1 MIPRHGGA
9 SPPGRKLGISALALV
24 VVLAAL
30 PFAADAE
37 IPHENYDLASSDLDT
52 VIALLNSSIRS
63 SEEALRGFYSEDLG
77 DATQYLDRVGA
88 VLVPAKSIL
97 SDIEDVV
104 GSYEELNSLL
114 PPFVGLYDSMEM
126 FLGQETSLLSTIDG
140 IVSSS
145 ELENL
150 TGEALVEALDAIE
163 MFNSL
168 IVQMNHTIDEMLAH
182 AHAIDGLTLED
193 STPFVPNELVELI
206 EQLRD
211 KIDDVLTEVQKVIE
225 EDIPWDGDISF
236 IILWVSDASIYLGDS
251 IVGGGYVFLSGAFA
265 EGHAVEVDMD
275 EDALIDATTGSGGRF
290 AFSYPVPVNE
300 TWLGPHTL
308 TAYAEA
314 TNGTI
319 ASEPVAITISLIP
332 TTLTLSADKTLIGPE
347 ERVRVIASLKDA
359 EGSALPS
366 FECSFDLDGDVTTFV
381 TDDDGGADW
390 SWTGAEL
397 GFGTHSASAS
407 FAGVLPYASSTSGTV
422 DIQVDIPT
430 NITLTL
436 FSDRLRLGYYIVG
449 EGRLVSNDSDP
460 MPSRQVSLYVDDEFI
475 QYARTGADGTFAF
488 SIGTDNMT
496 EGAHTLRASFDLR
509 EPVWRYSEAEVGF
522 VILSKT
528 YMDYPFFPWIPGWNI
543 GFGDIP
549 YLFFGEN
556 AYYTWLLIVLGLAVV
571 VKAMQVRKA
580 RRKESPEEGP
590 SPEETSLPEG
600 ILAEELGR
608 AEPERAPEWLPS
620 ANEKVVWHYNR
631 TISFLRRRRRIGIE
645 DNMTHWEVARLLQS
659 LGYPENAT
667 RNATILFEKAF
678 YSSAVMSEA
687 DVIQMGSSAHMLKR
701 VGGARPAG

>member
-1 MIPRHGGA
+1 MTPRQGGA
-9 SPPGRKLGISALALV
+9 APPGRKLAISALALV
-24 VVLAAL
+24 VMLAAL
-30 PFAADAE
+30 PFAAAAE

-63 SEEALRGFYSEDLG
+63 SEEALRGFYDEDLEG
-77 DATQYLDRVGA
+77 ATQYLDRVGA
-88 VLVPAKSIL
+88 VLVPAESIL
-97 SDIEDVV
+97 SEIEDVA
-104 GSYEELNSLL
+104 GSYEELNALL
-114 PPFVGLYDSMEM
+114 PPFVGLYDSMEV
-126 FLGQETSLLSTIDG
+126 FLSQETSILGIVDG
-140 IVSSS
+140 IVSTS

-150 TGEALVEALDAIE
+150 TGETLVEALDAIE
-163 MFNSL
+163 AFNSL

-182 AHAIDGLTLED
+182 ANAIDELTLDD

-206 EQLRD
+206 ERLRD
-211 KIDDVLTEVQKVIE
+211 KVDGILTDVQKVID

-236 IILWVSDASIYLGDS
+236 IILWVSDASVYLGED
-251 IVGGGYVFLSGAFA
+251 IVGGGYVLLSGAFV

-275 EDALIDATTGSGGRF
+275 GGTLINVTTSSGGRF
-290 AFSYPVPVNE
+290 AFSYPVPIDE
-300 TWLGPHTL
+300 TWLGSHTL
-308 TAYAEA
+308 TAFAEA
-314 TNGTI
+314 ANGTI

-332 TTLTLSADKTLIGPE
+332 TTLTLSADKTILGPT
-347 ERVRVIASLKDA
+347 ERVRLSAILRDA
-359 EGSALPS
+359 EGSTLPA
-366 FECSFDLDGDVTTFV
+366 FDCSLDLDGDITTFV
-381 TDDDGGADW
+381 TDDEGGADW
-390 SWTGAEL
+390 SLTGAEL
-397 GFGTHSASAS
+397 GFGPHSASAS

-460 MPSRQVSLYVDDEFI
+460 MPSRQVSLYVDDEFM

-488 SIGTDNMT
+488 SISTDNMT

-509 EPVWRYSEAEVGF
+509 EPIWRYSEAEAGF
-522 VILSKT
+522 VILSRT

-580 RRKESPEEGP
+580 RRKDVPEEGG
-590 SPEETSLPEG
+590 SPEGTDLPEG

-608 AEPERAPEWLPS
+608 AEPEHAPEWLPS
-620 ANEKVVWHYNR
+620 ANEKVVWHYSHM
-631 TISFLRRRRRIGIE
+631 ISFLRRRRRIGIE

-667 RNATILFEKAF
+667 KNATILFEKAF
-678 YSSAVMSEA
+678 YSSAVLSEA

>member
-9 SPPGRKLGISALALV
+9 SPPGRKLCISALALV

-77 DATQYLDRVGA
+77 GATQYLDRVGA
-88 VLVPAKSIL
+88 VLVPAESIL

-104 GSYEELNSLL
+104 GSYEELNALL
-114 PPFVGLYDSMEM
+114 PPFVDLYGAMET
-126 FLGQETSLLSTIDG
+126 FLGHEASLLDAVSG
-140 IVSSS
+140 IVSTS

-163 MFNSL
+163 TFNSL
-168 IVQMNHTIDEMLAH
+168 IVQMNRTIDEMLVH
-182 AHAIDGLTLED
+182 AHAIDDLTFED

-211 KIDDVLTEVQKVIE
+211 KVIEILTDVQKVIE
-225 EDIPWDGDISF
+225 DDIPWDSDTSF
-236 IILWVSDASIYLGDS
+236 IILWVSDTSVYLGES

-275 EDALIDATTGSGGRF
+275 GDALVNVTTGSGGRF
-290 AFSYPVPVNE
+290 AFSYPVPINE

-308 TAYAEA
+308 TASAEA
-314 TNGTI
+314 VNGTVT
-319 ASEPVAITISLIP
+319 SEPVAITISLIP
-332 TTLTLSADKTLIGPE
+332 TTLTLSADKALLGPD
-347 ERVRVIASLKDA
+347 ERVRLVAGLKDA
-359 EGSALPS
+359 EGSALTS
-366 FECSFDLDGDVTTFV
+366 FECSFVLDGDVTTFV
-381 TDDDGGADW
+381 TDDEGSADW

-397 GFGTHSASAS
+397 GFGSHMASAS
-407 FAGVLPYASSTSGTV
+407 FDGMLPYAPSASGAVTIHV
-422 DIQVDIPT
+422 DIHT

-436 FSDRLRLGYYIVG
+436 FSDKLRLGYYIVG
-449 EGRLVSNDSDP
+449 DGRLVSNDSDP

-475 QYARTGADGTFAF
+475 QYARTGADGSFAF
-488 SIGTDNMT
+488 SISTDNMT

-509 EPVWRYSEAEVGF
+509 EPIWRYSEAEEGF

-556 AYYTWLLIVLGLAVV
+556 AYYTWLLIVLGLAVA

-580 RRKESPEEGP
+580 RRKEVVDDGP
-590 SPEETSLPEG
+590 SPEEEGMPEG

-608 AEPERAPEWLPS
+608 AEPDRAPEWLPTP
-620 ANEKVVWHYNR
+620 NEKVVWHYNHM
-631 TISFLRRRRRIGIE
+631 ISFLRKRRRVGIE

-659 LGYPENAT
+659 LGYPENT
-667 RNATILFEKAF
+667 TKNATILFEKAF
-678 YSSAVMSEA
+678 YSGATMSEA